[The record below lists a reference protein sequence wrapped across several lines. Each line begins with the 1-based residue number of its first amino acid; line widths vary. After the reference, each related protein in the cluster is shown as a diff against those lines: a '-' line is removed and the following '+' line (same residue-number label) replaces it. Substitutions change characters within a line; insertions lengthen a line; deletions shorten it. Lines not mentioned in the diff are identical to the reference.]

1 MIKLFQFKLCPFS
14 RRVRFTLGEYKISFV
29 AIEEIIWNER
39 KEFHAINPAGSL
51 PVLIDEADNIIIN
64 NYAIIEYIE
73 EKYSENSSAAGLIS
87 GDLASKAE
95 IRRLVDWFDNKFY
108 QEVSKIILRELIDKY
123 YMKNR
128 IDDTSPNME
137 SLRIAQENS
146 LYHLEYLTYLISS
159 RGWISGDMISQ
170 ADVAAASHISCL
182 DYLNKIDW
190 DKWSEVRNWYARI
203 KSRPSF
209 STILD
214 DRIAGFQPP
223 NHYSNPDF

>member
-14 RRVRFTLGEYKISFV
+14 RRVRLTLEEYNISFV
-29 AIEEIIWNER
+29 TIDEIIWNER
-39 KEFHAINPAGSL
+39 KEFLAINPARSL

-73 EKYSENSSAAGLIS
+73 EKYSHTTNVASLIS
-87 GDLASKAE
+87 GNLSSKAE
-95 IRRLVDWFDNKFY
+95 IRRLVDWYDNKFY
-108 QEVSKIILRELIDKY
+108 NEVSKIILRELIDKY

-128 IDDTSPNME
+128 INDKSPNME
-137 SLRIAQENS
+137 LLRIAHENS
-146 LYHLEYLTYLISS
+146 IYHLEYLSHLISS
-159 RGWISGDMISQ
+159 RSWIAGEVISQ
-170 ADVAAASHISCL
+170 ADIAAASHISCL

-190 DKWSEVRNWYARI
+190 DKWLEIKNWYARI

-209 STILD
+209 SPILE

-223 NHYSNPDF
+223 SHYSNPDF

>member
-14 RRVRFTLGEYKISFV
+14 RRVRFTLEEYNISFV
-29 AIEEIIWNER
+29 TIDEIIWNKR
-39 KEFHAINPAGSL
+39 KEFLAINPAGTL
-51 PVLIDEADNIIIN
+51 PVLIDEADDIIIN

-73 EKYSENSSAAGLIS
+73 EKYSHLQKGTSLIS
-87 GDLASKAE
+87 GNLRVKAE
-95 IRRLVDWFDNKFY
+95 IRRLVDWYDNKFY
-108 QEVSKIILRELIDKY
+108 NEVSKIILRELIDKY

-128 IDDTSPNME
+128 SEDKSPNME

-146 LYHLEYLTYLISS
+146 IYHFEYLSHLISS
-159 RGWISGDMISQ
+159 RRWIAGDAISQ
-170 ADVAAASHISCL
+170 ADIAAATHISCL

-190 DKWSEVRNWYARI
+190 DKWSEIKNWYARI

-209 STILD
+209 SSILE
-214 DRIAGFQPP
+214 DRLAGFHPP